1 MIEEPVK
8 LKKKDQIVLD
18 EEVALKLQAKLQVEF
33 DKEQRLA
40 RESSQKEK
48 EANTALIEECNDIQA
63 KIDADYQL
71 AQILLAE
78 EQQELTDAEKATLF
92 MQFLEKRIKFFA
104 RKAAEEK
111 TNKPPTQAQQR
122 KIMCTYLKNMEE
134 KKLKDLKNNYFDSIQ
149 KMFDKAF
156 KRVNIFEPISSE
168 LVKGSSKRAGTDLE
182 QESSKRAGTEL
193 E

>member
-1 MIEEPVK
+1 LASKQGRISDIDADEGITLVSTHDDAEMFDVDKDLHGEEVFVAK
-8 LKKKDQIVLD
+8 QDENIVKKKLML
-18 EEVALKLQAKLQVEF
+18 LKFK
-33 DKEQRLA
+33 
-40 RESSQKEK
+40 ESSQKEK

-134 KKLKDLKNNYFDSIQ
+134 KKLKDLKNKYFDSIQ

-168 LVKGSSKRAGTDLE
+168 LVKG
-182 QESSKRAGTEL
+182 
-193 E
+193 